1 MLPTRNRLSGWD
13 IAALPGTGGVIK
25 AAGQVVEDA
34 VAAVSTA
41 CATLPEMQAW
51 SGRSHDAADEM
62 FRRAARVGVTIS
74 DYSDGLGTT
83 LNTQS
88 YPFGHAKDALLA
100 GVIGVERGDL
110 WVTDQWVVLIRPIP
124 MTAEKAKALRAL
136 QEQDQAHINRL
147 LTSVDTADDALAN
160 ALVVTAQNYGFVMP
174 EIQVAGVPIPGMPG
188 IAAPADEVPN
198 PGTAQGLLQQQ
209 QIRNEDAAVTVREAT
224 ELTEDGHGN
233 ETSTITMQDGSKHV
247 TTVWNSQGYKG
258 QSGPTFRLD
267 EVSVTHFDPSGR
279 QVSDTRS
286 WEEFDGDRHT
296 EVSWADGTTASFHQY
311 ADGFRSGSVTTKD
324 GRSAQ
329 IDKDSTFFTHP
340 IPTVIGGAMTG
351 IDTHVTQK
359 GALPGLSDD
368 LSKKVG
374 VGAKFAGPAIG
385 IGTTLYDTLSA
396 ANAQEACVAGIS
408 GTMST
413 GASIG
418 FGAMGARFGGPL
430 LAAGGSI
437 GGTWIFGAVGAA
449 VGEKLCR

>member
-13 IAALPGTGGVIK
+13 IATLPGTGHAITT
-25 AAGQVVEDA
+25 AGQIVEDA

-41 CATLPEMQAW
+41 CAMLPEMQAW
-51 SGRSHDAADEM
+51 SGTSHDAAEEM
-62 FRRAARVGVTIS
+62 FRRAARMGATIS
-74 DYSDGLGTT
+74 DYSDGIGTT

-100 GVIGVERGDL
+100 GVGDIERGDL

-124 MTAEKAKALRAL
+124 MTAEKAKALRTQ
-136 QEQDQAHINRL
+136 QEHNQSAVNQL

-160 ALVVTAQNYGFVMP
+160 ALVVTARAYGFVMP
-174 EIQVAGVPIPGMPG
+174 EIKVAGVPVPGMPG
-188 IAAPADEVPN
+188 ITAPADEVPS
-198 PGTAQGLLQQQ
+198 PATAQGLLQQQ
-209 QIRNEDAAVTVREAT
+209 QIRNEDAAVTVRETT
-224 ELTEDGHGN
+224 ELALDSNGN
-233 ETSTITMQDGSKHV
+233 KTSTITMQDGSKHV

-311 ADGFRSGSVTTKD
+311 ADGFRSGSVTTRD

-340 IPTVIGGAMTG
+340 IPTLVGGAMTG

-359 GALPGLSDD
+359 GALPGLTED

-385 IGTTLYDTLSA
+385 IGTTLYDTFSA
-396 ANAQEACVAGIS
+396 ANAQDACVAGIS

-413 GASIG
+413 GGSIG
-418 FGAMGARFGGPL
+418 LGAIGARFGGPL
-430 LAAGGSI
+430 LAAGGSV
-437 GGTWIFGAVGAA
+437 GGSWVFGAIGAA
-449 VGEKLCR
+449 VGENLCR